1 MELRIIYEDKFIIV
15 LHKPAGIATQTKKV
29 GEQDLFSMVKNHL
42 SGGYVGLINR
52 LDQPVEGIVLMAKSS
67 GMAAKLNKQL
77 TDDAIEKYYRATSY
91 ISNHNSG
98 VMTDSYVR
106 LTNYMYVDRHTNL
119 SRLCDKSYS
128 IAKEALLD
136 YKMTDIR
143 MERDYSIADL
153 DIRLITGRHHQ
164 IRLQLSGAGM
174 PILGDL
180 KYGSEESMAYSAS
193 HGIHRIQLC
202 AYKLKFS
209 HPATD
214 MDMLFTI

>member
-1 MELRIIYEDKFIIV
+1 MELRIIYEDKSIIV
-15 LHKPAGIATQTKKV
+15 LHKPAGIATQTKRL
-29 GEQDLFSMVKNHL
+29 GEQDMFSLVKNHL
-42 SGGYVGLINR
+42 DGGYVGLINR

-67 GMAAKLNKQL
+67 GMAAKLSKQL
-77 TDDAIEKYYRATSY
+77 TDGDIEKYYRAVSY
-91 ISNHNSG
+91 IDNSDIG
-98 VMTDSYVR
+98 VATDSYVR
-106 LTNYMYVDRHTNL
+106 LSGYMYVDKHTNL
-119 SRLCDKSYS
+119 SRLCDRSYS
-128 IAKEALLD
+128 IAKLAELD

-153 DIRLITGRHHQ
+153 DIRLLTGRHHQ

-174 PILGDL
+174 PILGDY
-180 KYGSEESMAYSAS
+180 KYGSTQSMAYSTA
-193 HGIHRIQLC
+193 HGIGTVKLC

>member
-1 MELRIIYEDKFIIV
+1 MDRKIGLIRGDGIGPEIV
-15 LHKPAGIATQTKKV
+15 DEAKKV
-29 GEQDLFSMVKNHL
+29 LDRVAGKYGHSFEYTDIIM
-42 SGGYVGLINR
+42 GGCSIDR
-52 LDQPVEGIVLMAKSS
+52 FGIP
-67 GMAAKLNKQL
+67 L

-136 YKMTDIR
+136 Y